1 MPPFRRFLA
10 PLLALL
16 LPACAPLVDAPPAN
30 AAEAYHGPAIWKVAD
45 KDTTIYLF
53 GTVHALPEGTQWFSG
68 PVARAWRQ
76 SNELVTEIPMDD
88 AAADAKAIAAR
99 ALLPKGQSLRDLMAP
114 EDRKQFEA
122 ALVSIGLPVEAM
134 DRFQPWYAALTL
146 SLLPVTQAGYDP
158 QSGAESELTAKA
170 DGKTKA
176 ALETVNQQIAL
187 FDGLPLKA
195 QLKFLDDTV
204 ESVSNATATLNA
216 MVAEW
221 MQGDPEGLAML
232 LNQDIDDPVLY
243 KRMLTDR
250 NARWAQWID
259 RRMKQPG
266 TVFMAVGAGHLAGKD
281 SVQDQLRKLGI
292 KARRVWQ

>member
-1 MPPFRRFLA
+1 MSFLRRFAA

-30 AAEAYHGPAIWKVAD
+30 AAEAYHGPAIWRVAD

-53 GTVHALPEGTQWFSG
+53 GTVHALPKDTQWFSG
-68 PVARAWRQ
+68 PVARAYSQ
-76 SNELVTEIPMDD
+76 ANELVTEIPMGD
-88 AAADAKAIAAR
+88 AAGDAKAIADR
-99 ALLPKGQSLRDLMAP
+99 ALLPQGQSLRNLMTP

-122 ALVSIGLPVEAM
+122 ALVSRGLPVEAM

-158 QSGAESELTAKA
+158 QSGAESALSAKS
-170 DGKTKA
+170 DGKSRA
-176 ALETVNQQIAL
+176 ALETVDQQIGL
-187 FDGLPLKA
+187 FAGLPVSA

-204 ESVSNATATLNA
+204 ESASTATATLDA
-216 MVAEW
+216 MVADW
-221 MQGDPEGLAML
+221 MKGDPDALAAL
-232 LNQDIDDPVLY
+232 LNKDIDDPVLY

-250 NARWAQWID
+250 NARWARWID
-259 RRMKQPG
+259 GRLKQPG
-266 TVFMAVGAGHLAGKD
+266 TVFIAVGAGHLAGKD
-281 SVQDQLRKLGI
+281 SVQQQLRKLGI